1 PLLLPRLLL
10 RHRTPHPRSSPLFP
24 YTTLFRSRGLGA
36 RWMGLLFA
44 VVITLTYGFVFNS
57 VQSNSIVDAL
67 GGSLGVDIA
76 AAEALWFRILVGAV
90 LVGLTAAI
98 IFGGIRRISAVSEI
112 VVPIMAVLYLL

>member
-76 AAEALWFRILVGAV
+76 AAEALWFRRSEGTRLNSSHVKIAYAV
-90 LVGLTAAI
+90 FRLKKKRRTAA
-98 IFGGIRRISAVSEI
+98 R
-112 VVPIMAVLYLL
+112 